1 MATKHNKFYIHLT
14 QLVGCQSISFL
25 TCGKGQTFSFLK
37 KYIILANLVFELS
50 KCVKLTLLLVYCL
63 NWLTL
68 LSKKKKKKLTNVNM
82 THTRTKITKHNCNQ
96 LRERISWLNCCVTEF
111 SGLAFDLI
119 IWLQRQLQLF
129 WLCTTKIWYFFRIVD
144 TNTLRGCLGLN
155 ALDQTIYNV
164 L

>member
-1 MATKHNKFYIHLT
+1 MSINFFSHLWQRT
-14 QLVGCQSISFL
+14 NLFFFKEIYYFSQFSLWTFQMCQIDTSIS
-25 TCGKGQTFSFLK
+25 
-37 KYIILANLVFELS
+37 
-50 KCVKLTLLLVYCL
+50 LLF
-63 NWLTL
+63 
-68 LSKKKKKKLTNVNM
+68 KLTNVNM

-119 IWLQRQLQLF
+119 IWLQQQLQLF

>member
-1 MATKHNKFYIHLT
+1 MSINFFSHLWQRT
-14 QLVGCQSISFL
+14 NLFFFKKIYYFSQFSLWTFQMCQIDTSISLLF
-25 TCGKGQTFSFLK
+25 
-37 KYIILANLVFELS
+37 
-50 KCVKLTLLLVYCL
+50 KLTNVII
-63 NWLTL
+63 
-68 LSKKKKKKLTNVNM
+68 KKKKKKLTNVNM

-144 TNTLRGCLGLN
+144 TNTLRGCLGLI
-155 ALDQTIYNV
+155 ALDQTIYNI